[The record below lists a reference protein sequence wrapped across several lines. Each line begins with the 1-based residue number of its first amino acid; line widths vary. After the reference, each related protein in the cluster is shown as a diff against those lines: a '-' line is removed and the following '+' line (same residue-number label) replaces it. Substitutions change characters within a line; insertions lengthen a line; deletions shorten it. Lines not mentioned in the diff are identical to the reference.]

1 MSVSK
6 DYSLQGKM
14 TTGIYTGKVFHQRHS
29 IPRHQFL
36 YSVFYFLIDL
46 DEKRSINHNSLIFK
60 RNGPAWF
67 SFYDRRHGAG
77 EESLKAWAED
87 FLEHKGIKNGPFSFQ
102 ILAMPRILG
111 YVFNPIS
118 VIYCYDKID
127 FLVAIIYE
135 VNNTFGERI
144 HYLCPVLDNSTP
156 IQQSCEKAL
165 FVSPFFSMSGH
176 YQFQIDR
183 PSEELRLKIDYF
195 KDNTKVLTATFS
207 GKYRSF
213 TIRNLLKLI
222 AQYPALTW
230 KVTLG
235 IHFEALRIWAKGI
248 PLVKHVKT
256 TTKLF
261 SRKNNAPEK

>member
-1 MSVSK
+1 M
-6 DYSLQGKM
+6 
-14 TTGIYTGKVFHQRHS
+14 
-29 IPRHQFL
+29 
-36 YSVFYFLIDL
+36 
-46 DEKRSINHNSLIFK
+46 
-60 RNGPAWF
+60 
-67 SFYDRRHGAG
+67 
-77 EESLKAWAED
+77 
-87 FLEHKGIKNGPFSFQ
+87 
-102 ILAMPRILG
+102 LG
-111 YVFNPIS
+111 VVFNQSS
-118 VIYCYDKID
+118 VIYCYDIRNS
-127 FLVAIIYE
+127 LVSIIYE

-165 FVSPFFSMSGH
+165 FVSPFFSMSGY

-183 PSEELRLKIDYF
+183 PSEELKFKIDYL
-195 KDNTKVLTATFS
+195 KDNTNVLTATFS

-213 TIRNLLKLI
+213 TVGNLLKLI